1 MMRNIYLAVAGCTI
15 LGYAGLGLLGRE
27 LSSGT
32 RTTVSAAD
40 RAKMTGNV
48 RHTPGGSRYFWH
60 TGYHG
65 GK

>member
-1 MMRNIYLAVAGCTI
+1 MLRNVYLALAGVSV
-15 LGYAGLGLLGRE
+15 LGYAGMGLLGRE
-27 LSSGT
+27 LTSGT

-40 RAKMTGNV
+40 RAKMSGSV
-48 RHTPGGSRYFWH
+48 RHGPGSSRYFWH